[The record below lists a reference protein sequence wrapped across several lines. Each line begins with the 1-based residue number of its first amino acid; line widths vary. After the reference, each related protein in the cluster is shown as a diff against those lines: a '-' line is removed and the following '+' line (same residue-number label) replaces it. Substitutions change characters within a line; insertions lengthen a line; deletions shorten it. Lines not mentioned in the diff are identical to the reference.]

1 MASDIQKL
9 RGDRKMKLSE
19 ILKRSLPYLKA
30 EWWRILL
37 SLLLIGVSVVT
48 SSLLPTVLS
57 DITDAL
63 TADAN
68 GNLLITTFDSVLMLT
83 IGYAAIAVVSQG
95 VSFFQSILLT
105 KAGANIVYNLRM
117 EVFEH
122 IENMSQDQF
131 NQMAVGSL
139 VTRVAN
145 YTEAMSNLFTSTL
158 VNMIRNALTVVV
170 IYGFMLYIS
179 WRLSLIILV
188 YAVIIALFSTF
199 MLRKVGKIFHV
210 ERGKIS
216 EFNAFLSENLAGMK
230 ITQIFNQ
237 EQRKYDEFSDKTDT
251 LFKLR
256 MQITTIFAIYRPM
269 IYLMHYLGICTV
281 FGFGVAF
288 ALSAGEIVAF
298 YLYISSFFEPIQNIA
313 DQLNQLTRAITAS
326 ERLYNLLDV
335 PPDVLD
341 EPDAIAIDEFE
352 GKIEFK
358 NVWFAYD
365 DENWIL
371 KDVSFVI
378 EPKEMVAFVGAT
390 GAGKTTILSLIVR
403 NYKVQKGQILIDGID
418 VNHIQIKSLRRL
430 IGQMLQDVFL
440 FSGTIKSNITLRD
453 DSFTDEQI
461 EHACEYVNANT
472 FIDKLPLGLEESVS
486 EGGNNFSQ
494 GQRQLLSFART
505 VLHDPHVLILDE
517 ATANI
522 DTETELIIQDS
533 LKKMSSIGTMLV
545 VAHRLS
551 TIQHADKII
560 VLQNGEIIEQGNHQS
575 LLKQKGY
582 YYRLYQLQLEKSK
595 EQ

>member
-37 SLLLIGVSVVT
+37 SLLLIGVSVIT

-199 MLRKVGKIFHV
+199 MIGKVGKIFHV